1 MSNTPSF
8 QTGDIVLVT
17 LRSGGPRMTVSGT
30 EAGMITVQWF
40 EGTKFAVCSFPA
52 RETAARFRTEGFD
65 KKLNYPR
72 SINVDCLV

>member
-1 MSNTPSF
+1 
-8 QTGDIVLVT
+8 
-17 LRSGGPRMTVSGT
+17 MTVSGT